1 MMKRETAER
10 SNVRAQPPAV
20 KNMEAIR
27 SDFHS
32 VYGEYRAC
40 TETIGSMGKQ
50 AYAAARDG
58 TCPPHLLNIWETHV
72 LEPEIERVVALSS
85 EALLA
90 KARSIDDVLKK
101 LEILTEYYLNDGQS
115 DARRALDSIRLDL
128 ESLFRAC

>member
-1 MMKRETAER
+1 MD
-10 SNVRAQPPAV
+10 
-20 KNMEAIR
+20 AIR
-27 SDFHS
+27 DDFHS
-32 VYGEYRAC
+32 VYGEYRAR

-85 EALLA
+85 KALLA
-90 KARSIDDVLKK
+90 NAQNVDDVLKK
-101 LEILTEYYLNDGQS
+101 LEILAEYYTNEEQIEL
-115 DARRALDSIRLDL
+115 RRGLDSLRQDL

>member
-1 MMKRETAER
+1 
-10 SNVRAQPPAV
+10 
-20 KNMEAIR
+20 MEAIR
-27 SDFHS
+27 SDFDS

-72 LEPEIERVVALSS
+72 LEPEIEKVVALSA

-90 KARSIDDVLKK
+90 KARNIDEVLKK
-101 LEILTEYYLNDGQS
+101 LEILAQYYLSENQD
-115 DARRALDSIRLDL
+115 DARRALESIRLDL